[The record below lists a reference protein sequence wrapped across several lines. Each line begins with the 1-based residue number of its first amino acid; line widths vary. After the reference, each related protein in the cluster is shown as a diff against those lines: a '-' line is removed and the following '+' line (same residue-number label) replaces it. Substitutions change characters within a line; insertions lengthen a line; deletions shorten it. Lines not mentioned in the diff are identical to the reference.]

1 MASPSSRPLWRRL
14 ARHLAVAADPRL
26 PRRRRTR
33 AARMAAAL
41 AERLGV
47 ISRPRRCAWC
57 GGRRHWLLERHHPD
71 HAAPLLVLWLCR
83 DCHRL
88 ADNMIRDE
96 AG

>member
-1 MASPSSRPLWRRL
+1 VASSRPAWRRL
-14 ARHLAVAADPRL
+14 ARHLAIAADPRL

-57 GGRRHWLLERHHPD
+57 GDRRPGDLQRHHPD

-83 DCHRL
+83 DCHRI
-88 ADNMIRDE
+88 ADNMMRDE

>member
-1 MASPSSRPLWRRL
+1 MATPSSRPLWQRL
-14 ARHLAVAADPRL
+14 ARHLAIAADPRL

-47 ISRPRRCAWC
+47 ISRPRRCTWC
-57 GGRRHWLLERHHPD
+57 GGRRPGDLQRHHPD

-88 ADNMIRDE
+88 ADTMVRDE